1 MLGFILAVFLGLLVI
16 GAPIAISLVFT
27 TVAACLTNPFLPID
41 GIYIYKNLV
50 MSLNS
55 YAILAVPLF
64 VFSGII
70 MARGGI
76 SKRLFNFFAYF
87 IGKITAGLP
96 AASVVTCL
104 FYGAISGSGPAT
116 TAAVGSMA
124 VPYLEENGYKK
135 DWSVALIA
143 VAGGLGVIIPPSVPF
158 IMYGQATNEVSVGGM
173 FKAGIL
179 PGLLIGLFLIAY
191 CWYYCKRHGED
202 KELLKK
208 GYDEMHSQGFL
219 TVFKDSFWAL
229 LTPVLILGGIYGGIV
244 TPTEA
249 AAVSVVYSLVVSMF
263 IYKTVTI
270 RDLPGI
276 IKEAID
282 GGIAMSLVIAAAT
295 VFSRCLTLLQIPQEL
310 TTILSAIFTNRY
322 TFLLG
327 MNVLLLFVGMILD
340 TTSAILILTPLL
352 LPMAMSYGIDPY
364 HFGIVMVVNLAIGF
378 VTPPVGV
385 NLYVASGISGLDIVY
400 IAKKALPFIL
410 TFFVALLVITF
421 IPQISTILVG

>member
-1 MLGFILAVFLGLLVI
+1 MLGFILIVFLVLLVI

-27 TVAACLTNPFLPID
+27 TLAACFTNPTLPID
-41 GIYIYKNLV
+41 DAYIYRNLV
-50 MSLNS
+50 GGLDS

-64 VFSGII
+64 VLAGII

-87 IGKITAGLP
+87 IGKITGGLP
-96 AASVVTCL
+96 AATVVTCL

-124 VPYLEENGYKK
+124 VPYLEENGYEK
-135 DWSVALIA
+135 DWSVALVA

-158 IMYGQATNEVSVGGM
+158 IMYGQATSTVSVGGM
-173 FKAGIL
+173 FKAGII
-179 PGLLIGLFLIAY
+179 PGLLIGVFLIGY
-191 CWYYCKRHGED
+191 SWFYCKRHGED
-202 KELLKK
+202 KALLKK
-208 GYDEMHSQGFL
+208 GYDAMHSQGFL
-219 TVFKDSFWAL
+219 AVFKDSFWAL

-249 AAVSVVYSLVVSMF
+249 AAVSVFYSLFVSMF
-263 IYKTVTI
+263 IYKSVTWKDI
-270 RDLPGI
+270 PSI

-310 TTILSAIFTNRY
+310 TAVLSGVLTNRIL
-322 TFLLG
+322 FLLG

-364 HFGIVMVVNLAIGF
+364 HFGIIMVVNLAIGF

-400 IAKKALPFIL
+400 IARKAIPFIAS
-410 TFFVALLVITF
+410 FVIALLVITF
-421 IPQISTILVG
+421 CPILSTLLV